1 MTKIV
6 LVISEDWFFLSHR
19 RALAEACLA
28 AGWQVVVAT
37 HVTDRAEIIRQAGFT
52 LEPLPLERGGL
63 NPWRELRCILRLAAV
78 LLRHRPDI
86 LHSVALKP
94 LLYANLPALFLG
106 PRARV
111 SAIAGLGYAF
121 TGRDVARR
129 ALKAGLE
136 LALRLVL
143 RRPGSAVIVQND
155 DDRRQICDRGL
166 VAPEQITLIPGSGV
180 DLIEWPALLPPPA
193 GQPVIFAL
201 VARMLA
207 DKGVVEAVE
216 AMRLLQARGVAARL
230 WLVGTTDPQNP
241 TSLSEDRLRAWQ
253 AEGLVEWL
261 GQRSDVVDIWRQA
274 HIAVLP
280 SYREGMPRTL
290 LEAAACARPIITTDV
305 PGCRQVIDD
314 GIEGILVPARDAA
327 GLAAAMARLAGD
339 EGLRQ
344 RMGRAARARAEARFG
359 VDAVI
364 AAHMALYRRLM
375 DG

>member
-1 MTKIV
+1 MTKIM

-37 HVTDRAEIIRQAGFT
+37 HITDRAEIIRQAGFI

-63 NPWRELRCILRLAAV
+63 NPWRELRCVIRLAAV

-121 TGRDVARR
+121 TGRDLARR

-166 VAPEQITLIPGSGV
+166 AAPGQITLIPGSGV
-180 DLIEWPALLPPPA
+180 DLQQWPALPPPE

-216 AMRLLQARGVAARL
+216 AVRLLKAQGVMVRL
-230 WLVGTTDPQNP
+230 WLVGGTDPQNP
-241 TSLSEDRLRAWQ
+241 TSLSEERLRAWQ

-261 GQRSDVVDIWRQA
+261 GQQSDILGIWRQA
-274 HIAVLP
+274 HVAVLP

-314 GIEGILVPARDAA
+314 GVEGILVPAREAA

-339 EGLRQ
+339 GDLRLA
-344 RMGRAARARAEARFG
+344 MGRAARVRAEARFG
-359 VDAVI
+359 VEAVI
-364 AAHMALYRRLM
+364 AAHMALYRQLL
-375 DG
+375 GG